1 MDTSTATRDL
11 TTEVASLRIERD
23 GPTRLRD
30 SRYGGMQWV
39 GLALLLGAL
48 FAGWE
53 WLTASRAVR
62 VQTVTVTARTAG
74 RAAQTALTASGYV
87 TARRRR
93 ATVSSRVMGKLSEVL
108 VEPGMPVRQGQVL
121 ARIDDSVTRA
131 ALDITDAQAAAA
143 QCRRHQFDE
152 TRRCARK
159 DSQRSQDVPPRH
171 SADRRSAGSD
181 AGHSPRRLPGADGT
195 SGSGKTTLLNLV
207 GGLDQPSEGAI
218 EMAGDRIDQMSAP
231 ALARWRSN
239 QIGFIFQLYNLL
251 PMLTAERNVELPLL
265 LTTLTRS
272 ERKRHVQTALSL
284 VGLSDRGKHC
294 RGNCQAAKSSVSGSR
309 EPS

>member
-143 QCRRHQFDE
+143 
-152 TRRCARK
+152 
-159 DSQRSQDVPPRH
+159 P
-171 SADRRSAGSD
+171 
-181 AGHSPRRLPGADGT
+181 
-195 SGSGKTTLLNLV
+195 
-207 GGLDQPSEGAI
+207 
-218 EMAGDRIDQMSAP
+218 
-231 ALARWRSN
+231 
-239 QIGFIFQLYNLL
+239 
-251 PMLTAERNVELPLL
+251 
-265 LTTLTRS
+265 
-272 ERKRHVQTALSL
+272 VQEA
-284 VGLSDRGKHC
+284 
-294 RGNCQAAKSSVSGSR
+294 SVR
-309 EPS
+309 